1 MLKRRSTLP
10 RSAVV
15 QVVRDSLDKP
25 KNISFKGETDLVT
38 DIDKASEAAILE
50 FLQEEFPE

>member
-1 MLKRRSTLP
+1 M
-10 RSAVV
+10 

-38 DIDKASEAAILE
+38 DVDKASEAAILE
-50 FLQEEFPE
+50 FLERQFPE